1 MGGFSLM
8 NYNLLFLSSLTKSLI
23 MGLKGSLY
31 YEDSYEPIRLKL
43 CPTRGNILILTVCRL
58 VDGGLPE
65 TDLNIYITASLALN
79 HRISPENSDQS
90 VQTRGRATYPE
101 VVLLPHSSTSLP
113 SSSLSRQNF
122 SPPGARQAQRIQSRG
137 ARQERVTGSP
147 SPTNLRVPK
156 TAAVMVLA

>member
-1 MGGFSLM
+1 M

-79 HRISPENSDQS
+79 HRISPENSAQS
-90 VQTRGRATYPE
+90 VQ
-101 VVLLPHSSTSLP
+101 
-113 SSSLSRQNF
+113 
-122 SPPGARQAQRIQSRG
+122 
-137 ARQERVTGSP
+137 
-147 SPTNLRVPK
+147 
-156 TAAVMVLA
+156 